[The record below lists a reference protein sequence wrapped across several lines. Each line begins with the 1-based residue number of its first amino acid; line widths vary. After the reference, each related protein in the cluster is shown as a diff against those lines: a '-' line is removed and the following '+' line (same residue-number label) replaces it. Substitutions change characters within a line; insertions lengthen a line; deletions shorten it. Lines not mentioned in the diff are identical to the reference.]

1 MAQMNHQFGGFMNNQ
16 YYQQTWAAF
25 QQMMQNQQMQRMQ
38 QMQQMQQM
46 QMQQQQFMIFQQF
59 MAFQQFCNL
68 RGLDPQN
75 LNSFQFFLQQQ
86 NMGNLPVQQFPQP
99 PIQQFP
105 QSPVQ
110 QFPQPPVQQFPQP
123 PVQQFPQPPT
133 QPPVFPQPRPPQ
145 QSQAGQQIYIGKE
158 AEPTPLIPRS
168 DAVISAPA
176 KPNEQFNTNLI
187 NISFKASN
195 GLSVIITIPINA
207 TIGEMCRRFMERLNL
222 PLMHLANGD
231 VQFLFNGKRLD
242 SNSMDFVGSRL
253 KNGNHITV
261 FDQRGVIGALS

>member
-1 MAQMNHQFGGFMNNQ
+1 MESQN
-16 YYQQTWAAF
+16 YQQTWAAF
-25 QQMMQNQQMQRMQ
+25 QQMMQNQQMQ
-38 QMQQMQQM
+38 QMQ

-68 RGLDPQN
+68 RGLNPQN

-99 PIQQFP
+99 P
-105 QSPVQ
+105 VQ
-110 QFPQPPVQQFPQP
+110 QFPQPQVLQFPQPQVQQFPQP
-123 PVQQFPQPPT
+123 QVQQCTHSHVLQHPIFPQPQTPH
-133 QPPVFPQPRPPQ
+133 QPQPEQ
-145 QSQAGQQIYIGKE
+145 EIYIGKE

-195 GLSVIITIPINA
+195 GLRVIITIPINA

-242 SNSMDFVGSRL
+242 SNSMDFVGSML

>member
-1 MAQMNHQFGGFMNNQ
+1 MAQMNPQFGGFMNNQ

-68 RGLDPQN
+68 RGLNPQN

-99 PIQQFP
+99 P
-105 QSPVQ
+105 VQ
-110 QFPQPPVQQFPQP
+110 QFPQPQVQQFPQP
-123 PVQQFPQPPT
+123 QVQQFTLSHVFQHPI
-133 QPPVFPQPRPPQ
+133 FPQPQTPHQPQ
-145 QSQAGQQIYIGKE
+145 PEQEIYIGKE
-158 AEPTPLIPRS
+158 AEPTPLIPRL
-168 DAVISAPA
+168 DRVLSAPA

-187 NISFKASN
+187 NINFKASN
-195 GLSVIITIPINA
+195 GLSVIINIPINA

>member
-1 MAQMNHQFGGFMNNQ
+1 MAQMNPQFGGFMNNQ

-68 RGLDPQN
+68 RGLNPQN

-99 PIQQFP
+99 P
-105 QSPVQ
+105 VQ
-110 QFPQPPVQQFPQP
+110 QFPQPQVQQFPQP
-123 PVQQFPQPPT
+123 QVQQFT
-133 QPPVFPQPRPPQ
+133 QSHVFQHPIFPQPQTPHQPQ
-145 QSQAGQQIYIGKE
+145 PEQEIYIGKE

-187 NISFKASN
+187 NINFKASN

>member
-1 MAQMNHQFGGFMNNQ
+1 MESQN
-16 YYQQTWAAF
+16 YQQTWAAF
-25 QQMMQNQQMQRMQ
+25 QQMMQNQQMQ
-38 QMQQMQQM
+38 QMQ

-68 RGLDPQN
+68 RGLNPQN

-187 NISFKASN
+187 NISFKAN
-195 GLSVIITIPINA
+195 TGLRVIIAVPINI
-207 TIGEMCRRFMERLNL
+207 TIGEMCRRYMERLNL

-231 VQFLFNGKRLD
+231 VQFIFNGKRHD
-242 SNSMDFVGSRL
+242 TNSLELVGS
-253 KNGNHITV
+253 KFNNNINITV
-261 FDQRGVIGALS
+261 FDQGEVIGAST

>member
-1 MAQMNHQFGGFMNNQ
+1 MAQMNPQFGGFMNNQ

-38 QMQQMQQM
+38 QMQQMQM

-68 RGLDPQN
+68 RGLNPQN

-99 PIQQFP
+99 P
-105 QSPVQ
+105 VQ
-110 QFPQPPVQQFPQP
+110 QFPQPQVQQFPQP
-123 PVQQFPQPPT
+123 QVQQFT
-133 QPPVFPQPRPPQ
+133 QSHVFQHPIFPQPQTPHQPQ
-145 QSQAGQQIYIGKE
+145 PEQEIYIGKE

>member
-1 MAQMNHQFGGFMNNQ
+1 MAQMNPQFGGFMNNQ

-68 RGLDPQN
+68 RGLNPQN

-99 PIQQFP
+99 P
-105 QSPVQ
+105 VQ
-110 QFPQPPVQQFPQP
+110 QFPQPQ
-123 PVQQFPQPPT
+123 VQQFPQPPT

-187 NISFKASN
+187 NINFKASN

-207 TIGEMCRRFMERLNL
+207 TIGEMCRRYMERLNL

-231 VQFLFNGKRLD
+231 VQFIFNGKRLD
-242 SNSMDFVGSRL
+242 TNSLELVGSKF
-253 KNGNHITV
+253 KNNINITV
-261 FDQRGVIGALS
+261 FDQGEVIGAST

>member
-1 MAQMNHQFGGFMNNQ
+1 MENQ
-16 YYQQTWAAF
+16 NYQQTWAAF
-25 QQMMQNQQMQRMQ
+25 QQMMQNQQMQ
-38 QMQQMQQM
+38 QMQM

-68 RGLDPQN
+68 RGLNPQN

-86 NMGNLPVQQFPQP
+86 NMGNLPVQQFPQ
-99 PIQQFP
+99 
-105 QSPVQ
+105 SPVQ
-110 QFPQPPVQQFPQP
+110 QFPQS

-158 AEPTPLIPRS
+158 VEPTPLIPRL
-168 DAVISAPA
+168 DKVLSAPA

-187 NISFKASN
+187 NINFKASN

-242 SNSMDFVGSRL
+242 SNSLELVGSKF
-253 KNGNHITV
+253 KNNINITV
-261 FDQRGVIGALS
+261 FDQGEVIGALS

>member
-1 MAQMNHQFGGFMNNQ
+1 MESQN
-16 YYQQTWAAF
+16 YQQTWAVF
-25 QQMMQNQQMQRMQ
+25 QQMMQNQQMQ
-38 QMQQMQQM
+38 QMQQMQM

-68 RGLDPQN
+68 RGLNPQN

-86 NMGNLPVQQFPQP
+86 NMGNL
-99 PIQQFP
+99 
-105 QSPVQ
+105 PVQ

-187 NISFKASN
+187 NISFKAN
-195 GLSVIITIPINA
+195 TGLRVIIAVPINI
-207 TIGEMCRRFMERLNL
+207 TIGEMCRRYMERLNL

-231 VQFLFNGKRLD
+231 VQFIFNGKRLD
-242 SNSMDFVGSRL
+242 TNSLELVGS
-253 KNGNHITV
+253 KFNNNINITV
-261 FDQRGVIGALS
+261 FDQGEVIGASI

>member
-1 MAQMNHQFGGFMNNQ
+1 MESQN
-16 YYQQTWAAF
+16 YQQTWAAF
-25 QQMMQNQQMQRMQ
+25 QQMMQNQQMQ
-38 QMQQMQQM
+38 QMQ

-68 RGLDPQN
+68 RGLNPQN

-187 NISFKASN
+187 NISFKAN
-195 GLSVIITIPINA
+195 TGLRVIIAVPINI
-207 TIGEMCRRFMERLNL
+207 TIGEMCRRYMERLNL

-231 VQFLFNGKRLD
+231 VQFIFNGKRLD
-242 SNSMDFVGSRL
+242 TNSLELVGSKF
-253 KNGNHITV
+253 KNNINITV
-261 FDQRGVIGALS
+261 FDQGEVIGAST

>member
-1 MAQMNHQFGGFMNNQ
+1 MESQN
-16 YYQQTWAAF
+16 YQQTWAAF
-25 QQMMQNQQMQRMQ
+25 QQMMQNQQMQ
-38 QMQQMQQM
+38 QMQ

-68 RGLDPQN
+68 RGLNPQN

-86 NMGNLPVQQFPQP
+86 NMGNL
-99 PIQQFP
+99 
-105 QSPVQ
+105 PVQ

-187 NISFKASN
+187 NISFKAN
-195 GLSVIITIPINA
+195 TGLRVIIAVPINI
-207 TIGEMCRRFMERLNL
+207 TIGEMCRRYMERLNL

-231 VQFLFNGKRLD
+231 VQFIFNGKRLD
-242 SNSMDFVGSRL
+242 TNSLELVGSKF
-253 KNGNHITV
+253 KNNINITV
-261 FDQRGVIGALS
+261 FDQGEVIGAST

>member
-1 MAQMNHQFGGFMNNQ
+1 MESQN
-16 YYQQTWAAF
+16 YQQTWAAF
-25 QQMMQNQQMQRMQ
+25 QQMMQNQQMQ
-38 QMQQMQQM
+38 QMQQMQM

-68 RGLDPQN
+68 RGLNPQN

-86 NMGNLPVQQFPQP
+86 NMGNL
-99 PIQQFP
+99 
-105 QSPVQ
+105 PVQ

-187 NISFKASN
+187 NISFKAN
-195 GLSVIITIPINA
+195 TGLRLIIAVPINI
-207 TIGEMCRRFMERLNL
+207 TIGEMCRRYMERLNL

-231 VQFLFNGKRLD
+231 VQFIFNGKRLD
-242 SNSMDFVGSRL
+242 TNSLELVGSKF
-253 KNGNHITV
+253 KNNINITV
-261 FDQRGVIGALS
+261 FDQGEVIGAST